1 LLSENSCSYATIV
14 SMQASDIA
22 AIVNEVATTEAS
34 PEAQETAA
42 RISALL
48 RHLFLYDRGNL
59 LRVIEESG
67 LSMTQSTA
75 LLELGGLG
83 EEAEARQVGDL
94 AETLGVSVPS
104 MSRAVDG
111 LVKKRLATRV
121 EDPDDRRVRR
131 VAITANGKKIVDTL
145 VVVRQAGMETF
156 AASLTAAQRRKLD
169 AAVDSLMDREDIA
182 EAYEHLKEVGP

>member
-1 LLSENSCSYATIV
+1 
-14 SMQASDIA
+14 MQASDIA
-22 AIVNEVATTEAS
+22 AIVEQVATPEVS
-34 PEAQETAA
+34 EEAQETAA

-67 LSMTQSTA
+67 LSMTQSKT

-83 EEAEARQVGDL
+83 EPIEARQVTDL
-94 AETLGVSVPS
+94 AEALGVSVPS

-121 EDPDDRRVRR
+121 EDPEDRRVRR
-131 VAITANGKKIVDTL
+131 VAIADRGKKLVDAL
-145 VVVRQAGMETF
+145 MVVRQAGMETF

-169 AAVDSLMDREDIA
+169 AAVDSLMDRPDIA
-182 EAYEHLKEVGP
+182 EAYEHLKEVGPA